1 MSSSS
6 LNGAELLTSEL
17 SRLGVKHVFGFP
29 GESTLPLAVA
39 LTKPQMPSHV
49 IAGCEKCAGYM
60 ADGYARFSDRLAACY
75 SPGGIGSPLLLPSLL
90 EAHNSSIPILFISI
104 SEATHKLG
112 KWSTSS
118 FDHSTFNR
126 VVKANFRVDRIERLV
141 SRTREAVRLAATPRT
156 GPCHLDIPYDVLTA
170 SVEVQDAGQSSVT
183 EAVYPRHRIRADEE
197 TIRRVRQ
204 SIERARSPL
213 VILGGGVQ
221 LARVRT
227 DLITQFANLYDVR
240 LVSTL
245 NGKGAVNEAEN
256 ERFLG
261 VVGQKG
267 RSDLN
272 KFVRSCDLVIL
283 LGTKMGDK
291 SSLNWTLL
299 GQDQSVIQVDVD
311 PAEIGRNFSVREG
324 VLSDAEAFLEDMIA
338 AAGSEAERG
347 PRSFADLAAAPP
359 GSGLIP
365 TVCSIL
371 SDKLT
376 GNDLLIADA
385 SQACGWMGSY
395 FRPKL
400 RGRGTASPRGTGS
413 IGFALPAAIGAA
425 TARPDSR
432 VAVIGGDGGLL
443 MSMHEM
449 ETCARLGLKLRFFLL
464 NNNNRLGLLENHLE
478 HLYGVKGA
486 LGHRNPVDWQPIC
499 NAFRWDYLAVSSE
512 SEMEKTVETAF
523 ASSGPVLVDM
533 KCEDQLSPDFK
544 NTLSVADRR
553 SRE

>member
-1 MSSSS
+1 MEGS
-6 LNGAELLTSEL
+6 LMNGAELLTREL

-90 EAHNSSIPILFISI
+90 EAHNSSIPLLFISI

-118 FDHSTFNR
+118 FDHSAFNC

-170 SVEVQDAGQSSVT
+170 SYEVQDAGQSFAP
-183 EAVYPRHRIRADEE
+183 EAVYPRHRIRADEN

-204 SIERARSPL
+204 LIERARSPL
-213 VILGGGVQ
+213 MILGGGVQ
-221 LARVRT
+221 LARVQAG
-227 DLITQFANLYDVR
+227 LITQFAELYDVR

-245 NGKGAVNEAEN
+245 NGKGAVHEVEN
-256 ERFLG
+256 SRFLG
-261 VVGQKG
+261 VIGQKG
-267 RSDLN
+267 RSDIN
-272 KFVRSCDLVIL
+272 KFVRGCDLVML

-299 GQDQSVIQVDVD
+299 GSDQSVIQVDVD
-311 PAEIGRNFSVREG
+311 PAEIGRNFNVREG

-338 AAGSEAERG
+338 AGANQAERG
-347 PRSFADLAAAPP
+347 PRSFPDLNAAPP
-359 GSGLIP
+359 ASGLIP
-365 TVCSIL
+365 RMCSIL
-371 SDKLT
+371 SGKLE
-376 GNDLLIADA
+376 GEDLLIADA

-395 FRPKL
+395 FRPTL
-400 RGRGTASPRGTGS
+400 RSRGTASPRGTGS

-425 TARPDSR
+425 TARPKSCI
-432 VAVIGGDGGLL
+432 AVIGGDGGLL

-449 ETCARLGLKLRFFLL
+449 ETAARLGIKLRFFLL

-486 LGHRNPVDWQPIC
+486 LGQRNSVDWQLIC
-499 NAFRWDYLAVSSE
+499 NAFRWDYLAISSE
-512 SEMEKTVETAF
+512 SEMEKTIDTAF
-523 ASSGPVLVDM
+523 ASSAPVLVDV
-533 KCEDQLSPDFK
+533 KSDDQLSPDFQ

-553 SRE
+553 LRE

>member
-1 MSSSS
+1 MASS
-6 LNGAELLTSEL
+6 LINGAELLTREL
-17 SRLGVKHVFGFP
+17 GRLGVKHVFGFP

-39 LTKPQMPSHV
+39 LTKPQMPLHV

-90 EAHNSSIPILFISI
+90 EAHNSSIPLLFISI

-118 FDHSTFNR
+118 FDHSTFNC

-170 SVEVQDAGQSSVT
+170 SYEVQDTDETVAT
-183 EAVYPRHRIRADEE
+183 EAVYPRHRIRTDED

-204 SIERARSPL
+204 LIERARSPL

-227 DLITQFANLYDVR
+227 DLITEFAELYDVR

-245 NGKGAVNEAEN
+245 NGKGAVPEVEN
-256 ERFLG
+256 SRFLG
-261 VVGQKG
+261 VIGQKG
-267 RSDLN
+267 RSDIN
-272 KFVRSCDLVIL
+272 KFVRGCDLVIL

-299 GQDQSVIQVDVD
+299 GQDQSVIQVDAD

-324 VLSDAEAFLEDMIA
+324 VLSDAEAFLEDMIG
-338 AAGSEAERG
+338 AGCNQAERRARVFPDLSAG
-347 PRSFADLAAAPP
+347 PPP
-359 GSGLIP
+359 SGLIP
-365 TVCSIL
+365 RICSIL
-371 SDKLT
+371 SGRLE

-400 RGRGTASPRGTGS
+400 SGRGTASPRGTGS
-413 IGFALPAAIGAA
+413 IGYALPAAIGAA
-425 TARPDSR
+425 TARPNSC

-449 ETCARLGLKLRFFLL
+449 ETCARLGIKLRFFLL

-478 HLYGVKGA
+478 HLYGVTGA
-486 LGHRNPVDWQPIC
+486 LGHRNSIDWQSVC
-499 NAFRWDYLAVSSE
+499 TAFRWDYLAISSE
-512 SEMEKTVETAF
+512 SEIEKTVDTAF
-523 ASSGPVLVDM
+523 ASSEPVLVDM
-533 KCEDQLSPDFK
+533 KCDNQLSPDFK

-553 SRE
+553 LRE